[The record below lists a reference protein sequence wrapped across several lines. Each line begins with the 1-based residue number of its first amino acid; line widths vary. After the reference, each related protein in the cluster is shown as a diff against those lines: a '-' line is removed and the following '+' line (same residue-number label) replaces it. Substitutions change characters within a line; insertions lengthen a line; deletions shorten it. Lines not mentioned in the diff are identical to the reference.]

1 MASLLVASFIFYLA
15 IISPGVEGG
24 MDSYN
29 HYLIAKNTWSHPNL
43 FLDQWGK
50 PLYSLLI
57 SPFVQ
62 FGMLGATL
70 FNILCLVSSAFL
82 AYRIA
87 QKTIPSFAF
96 IAFLLTL
103 VSPVFLDNT
112 VSSLTEPLSALLVTL
127 SIFLLVNKQYPLAAL
142 LAGFLPFA
150 RSEGFIILGVILI
163 YLLLKKEFR
172 STFFILIGSIF
183 FNTLG
188 WIIEGEPFWIITKNP
203 YISFA
208 LSGVNICGSGGLSH
222 FLYAGHYTFG
232 QVTCILVVLATP
244 FLAWDVVK
252 KGIGYSLDMLL
263 VLAVFSSYFLAH
275 VLLWWLGMM
284 GSCGYVRVMVVI
296 APMASILAAF
306 AIQKL
311 VHSPL
316 SKQLKNHKLYTNI
329 LVILIV
335 INAVYVPY
343 RYYGYKYPLAISAEQ
358 EQYVKV
364 ADWYKMQGFEKRTK
378 IILYPYF
385 SIIANLDPYDKKQ
398 LLEFWESSFQ
408 FTKKGDI
415 LFWDSHF
422 GPNECNTPLA
432 KLEAD
437 PQWKKIHSVL
447 PSSKISTVNDV
458 PFEIHVFE
466 KIE

>member
-1 MASLLVASFIFYLA
+1 
-15 IISPGVEGG
+15 VEGG

-29 HYLIAKNTWSHPNL
+29 HYLIAKNTWSHPYL

-50 PLYSLLI
+50 PLYNILA

-62 FGMLGATL
+62 LGMLGAVV
-70 FNILCLVSSAFL
+70 FNIICLLLSAVL

-87 QKTIPSFAF
+87 QKIVPKFAF

-103 VSPVFLDNT
+103 LSPVFLDNII
-112 VSSLTEPLSALLVTL
+112 SSLTEPLSALLVTL
-127 SIFLLVNKQYPLAAL
+127 SLFLLLNKQYSLAAL

-150 RSEGFIILGVILI
+150 RSEGFIILGVILV

-172 STFFILIGSIF
+172 SILYILVGSLF

-203 YISFA
+203 YISFEM
-208 LSGVNICGSGGLSH
+208 SGLNICGSGGLSH

-232 QVTCILVVLATP
+232 QVTCILLVVGTL
-244 FLAWDVVK
+244 FLAWEVLQEGVK
-252 KGIGYSLDMLL
+252 PHLELLL
-263 VLAVFSSYFLAH
+263 VLAVFISYFLAH
-275 VLLWWLGMM
+275 ALIWWLGMM

-296 APMASILAAF
+296 APMAAILVAF
-306 AIQKL
+306 TVGKL
-311 VHSPL
+311 ANLRPL
-316 SKQLKNHKLYTNI
+316 QHLKHQELYTI
-329 LVILIV
+329 PLLIFLV
-335 INAVYVPY
+335 INAIYLPY
-343 RYYGYKYPLAISAEQ
+343 RYYAYKYPLALSAEQ

-364 ADWYKMQGFEKRTK
+364 ADWYETQGFENRTK
-378 IILYPYF
+378 IVLYPYF
-385 SIIANLDPYDKKQ
+385 NIIANIDPYDKNQ

-408 FTKKGDI
+408 YTKKGDI

-422 GPNECNTPLA
+422 GPNECHTPLA
-432 KLEAD
+432 TLETD
-437 PQWKKIHSVL
+437 PQWKKIHSVI
-447 PSSKISTVNDV
+447 PRYKISTVNDL